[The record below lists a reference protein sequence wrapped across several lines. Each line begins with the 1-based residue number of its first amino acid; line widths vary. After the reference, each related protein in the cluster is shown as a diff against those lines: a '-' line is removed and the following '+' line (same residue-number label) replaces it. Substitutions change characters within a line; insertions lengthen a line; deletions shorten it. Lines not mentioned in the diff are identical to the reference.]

1 MKKSNLLTAL
11 LVLILVNCNS
21 GNKQESDDSHN
32 DLYMED
38 NAVIDSH
45 TSETSLDWAGV
56 YEGVMPTEDGE
67 GAEVTLE
74 LKNDLT
80 YVVHYNFLGKPKG
93 EKTLTNE
100 GPFTWNDDGNSISL
114 QAEDKP
120 TQYKVSENLLFRLD
134 EDGEVITGRMADVNV
149 LQKVFE

>member
-1 MKKSNLLTAL
+1 M
-11 LVLILVNCNS
+11 LILASCNS
-21 GNKQESDDSHN
+21 GNKQESNDSHN
-32 DLYMED
+32 DLYVED
-38 NAVIDSH
+38 NTVIDSH
-45 TSETSLDWAGV
+45 TSEISLDWAGV

-74 LKNDLT
+74 LKDDLT
-80 YVVHYNFLGKPKG
+80 YVAHYNFLSKPKG

-120 TQYKVSENLLFRLD
+120 TQYKVGENLLFRLD
-134 EDGEVITGRMADVNV
+134 EDGEVVTGIMADVNV
-149 LQKVFE
+149 LKKVFE

>member
-1 MKKSNLLTAL
+1 MKNVKFLTAL
-11 LVLILVNCNS
+11 LVLILVSCNS
-21 GNKQESDDSHN
+21 RNKQESEDNHN

-38 NAVIDSH
+38 NTVIDSH
-45 TSETSLDWAGV
+45 TSEISLDWAGV

-74 LKNDLT
+74 LKDDLT
-80 YVVHYNFLGKPKG
+80 YVASYNFLGKPKG
-93 EKTLTNE
+93 ENKLTNE

-120 TQYKVSENLLFRLD
+120 TQYKVGENLLFRLD
-134 EDGEVITGRMADVNV
+134 DDGEVVTGRMADVNV
-149 LQKVFE
+149 LHKVFK